1 MGKITIMRE
10 GEYRLLVLAVD
21 KARSVLAIAETDV
34 EKSKS
39 MKTGITAWEAKDA
52 FHDAQYKL
60 EIHVGKYG
68 LPKLG
73 LRV

>member
-1 MGKITIMRE
+1 MGKITEMRE

-21 KARSVLAIAETDV
+21 QARSVLAVAKLDV
-34 EKSKS
+34 SKSKS

-52 FHDAQYKL
+52 LYEAQYKL
-60 EIHVGKYG
+60 EEHVDRHG

-73 LRV
+73 QRV

>member
-1 MGKITIMRE
+1 MRE

-21 KARSVLAIAETDV
+21 NARSVLAVAELDV
-34 EKSKS
+34 NKSKS

-52 FHDAQYKL
+52 LYKAQYKL
-60 EIHVGKYG
+60 EEHVDCHG

-73 LRV
+73 QRV